1 MIALKLLEPKT
12 CELKVKGD
20 VFDLFV
26 AIGTLG
32 SSLSMILRASAK
44 LDWVTSIYISIKK
57 YIKYFW
63 VEISSKVLREYSFIW
78 KKFIKYIIK

>member
-1 MIALKLLEPKT
+1 MCFTIYFLVFFEREIVYMIALKLLEPKT

-44 LDWVTSIYISIKK
+44 LDWVTSIYK
-57 YIKYFW
+57 Y
-63 VEISSKVLREYSFIW
+63 
-78 KKFIKYIIK
+78 